1 MNNGD
6 IGSMLEELKGAKDTA
21 KRANDETNVQI
32 NSDLS
37 IHQLSQRDNE
47 QKSLPELI
55 QLNTGA
61 TTVSK
66 DSTDDTGENMW
77 DHNSQVALDYMS
89 MQWPSDFPPDKKPPP
104 PPKKVDAEKVEA
116 DERQKLLDYAQK
128 VTQEATDER
137 DAILQAEKDK
147 EEEKVIS
154 QMGKPGVEVTLQLDS
169 NIEKFDED
177 A

>member
-77 DHNSQVALDYMS
+77 DHNS
-89 MQWPSDFPPDKKPPP
+89 
-104 PPKKVDAEKVEA
+104 
-116 DERQKLLDYAQK
+116 
-128 VTQEATDER
+128 
-137 DAILQAEKDK
+137 
-147 EEEKVIS
+147 
-154 QMGKPGVEVTLQLDS
+154 
-169 NIEKFDED
+169 
-177 A
+177 